1 MEDKM
6 SILEKIGR
14 VLLWPTEV
22 MLMAQNAQ
30 WDRENDKA
38 IKKANQ
44 IMRDLKKAIA
54 EDPEIQGFLKEYDA
68 KYVNGPMKMY

>member
-1 MEDKM
+1 M

-22 MLMAQNAQ
+22 RLMAQNAR
-30 WDRENDKA
+30 WERENNDA
-38 IKKANQ
+38 VKKANQ
-44 IMRDLKKAIA
+44 IMLDLKKAIQN
-54 EDPEIQGFLKEYDA
+54 DPDIQGFLKEYDA

>member
-22 MLMAQNAQ
+22 RLMAQNAR
-30 WDRENDKA
+30 WERENNDA
-38 IKKANQ
+38 VKKANQ
-44 IMRDLKKAIA
+44 IMLDLKKAIQN
-54 EDPEIQGFLKEYDA
+54 DPDIQGFLKEYDA